1 MACDKSTAERSPFD
15 SSTPS
20 EREAQAQSMG
30 ECQQMNE
37 FCISCGKCRVK
48 QHSKG
53 STGEIKEQNYIF
65 DHGVW
70 RGGKRI

>member
-1 MACDKSTAERSPFD
+1 MALLHR
-15 SSTPS
+15 S
-20 EREAQAQSMG
+20 ERRSQWGSVSSRLTAVSSL
-30 ECQQMNE
+30 QMNE
-37 FCISCGKCRVK
+37 FCISCGKCHVK